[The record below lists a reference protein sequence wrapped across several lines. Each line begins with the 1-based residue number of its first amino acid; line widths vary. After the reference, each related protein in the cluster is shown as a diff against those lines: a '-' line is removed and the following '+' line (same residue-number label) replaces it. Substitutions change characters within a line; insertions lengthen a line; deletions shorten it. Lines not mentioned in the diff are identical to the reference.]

1 MRMPALSIRMRLT
14 LWYTV
19 ILAVCLLSFTFVL
32 YSMVKGELAE
42 GTEDDLEERAALLT
56 GLLTFDASGRPN
68 LVDLPA
74 DKKLEDTFHRV
85 LDVNGAVITDNSDI
99 YGLVPIQQAALDEA
113 NSGSDHLSVAPGQDG
128 GTTILTNAVVRNGE
142 VVGFLQVG
150 ESREEMV
157 DALGSLV
164 SVLIRT
170 LPLAL
175 AIAALVGWWISSRAL
190 RPVNQVTAMAREI
203 SDGDLSRRLNLH
215 LPNDE
220 VGRLATTFDIMIE
233 RLDRMVKRQR
243 QFTADAS
250 HELRTP
256 LAAIR
261 GQVEVALR
269 QPRDADSYRTT
280 LTSVNGQLGRMTRLV
295 EALLMLARSEAGALN
310 LEEEVIE
317 LHTLVDMAKEIAEP
331 LAAQKGLLLNVERGP
346 RGAIMGD
353 EALLI
358 QLLLNLTDNAI
369 RYTNHG
375 SVTVGWDVIS
385 DNALIYVRDTGP
397 GIGRE
402 HLERIF
408 EPFYRVDPSR
418 SAVRGT
424 GLGLAICRWI
434 ARAHKGEVYV
444 ESRGPG
450 QGTTFTVVLRAV
462 PIGGRSQVPVYN
474 QPIPTAR

>member
-1 MRMPALSIRMRLT
+1 MRMRLT

-19 ILAVCLLSFTFVL
+19 ILAVSLLAFTFVL
-32 YSMVKGELAE
+32 YSMVKGELSE
-42 GTEDDLEERAALLT
+42 GSEDDLEERAALLT
-56 GLLTFDASGRPN
+56 GLMTFDSNGRPD
-68 LVDLPA
+68 LADLPI
-74 DKKLEDTFHRV
+74 DKHLEDTFHRL
-85 LDVNGAVITDNSDI
+85 LDTSGGVIADNSDI
-99 YGLVPIQQAALDEA
+99 YGFVPVDLHALDA
-113 NSGSDHLSVAPGQDG
+113 ASTGSDHLMVLPGPDG
-128 GTTILTNAVVRNGE
+128 GTTILTKAVVRNS
-142 VVGFLQVG
+142 VIVGYLQVG
-150 ESREEMV
+150 ESRDEMLE
-157 DALGSLV
+157 ALGSLV
-164 SVLIRT
+164 SVLVRT

-175 AIAALVGWWISSRAL
+175 GIAALIGWWISSRAL

-215 LPNDE
+215 LPDDE
-220 VGRLATTFDIMIE
+220 VGRLASTFDVMIE

-261 GQVEVALR
+261 GQVDVALR
-269 QPRDADSYRTT
+269 QPRDPESYRHT
-280 LTSVNGQLGRMTRLV
+280 LASINTQLERMTRLV
-295 EALLMLARSEAGALN
+295 EALLMLARSEAGALT

-317 LHTLVDMAKEIAEP
+317 LHTLVDMAQEIAEP
-331 LAAQKGLLLNVERGP
+331 LAAQKGLVLNVERGP
-346 RGAIMGD
+346 RGAILGD

-369 RYTNHG
+369 RYTNQG
-375 SVTVGWDVIS
+375 TVTVGWDVIS
-385 DNALIYVRDTGP
+385 ENALIYVRDTGP
-397 GIGRE
+397 GIAPE

-434 ARAHKGEVYV
+434 ARSHKGEVYV

-450 QGTTFTVVLRAV
+450 EGTTFTVVLPAV
-462 PIGGRSQVPVYN
+462 PVSARTQVLVDN
-474 QPIPTAR
+474 EPIPAAR